1 MRREYLARDRKLL
14 FQIKKGKLKLIDVKG
29 GGEGLTL
36 WFQHMKY
43 KCLLKLYLVLR
54 KKILA

>member
-29 GGEGLTL
+29 GGR
-36 WFQHMKY
+36 
-43 KCLLKLYLVLR
+43 V
-54 KKILA
+54 

>member
-14 FQIKKGKLKLIDVKG
+14 FQIKKRKLKLIDVKG
-29 GGEGLTL
+29 GEGLTP
-36 WFQHMKY
+36 WFQHIKY
-43 KCLLKLYLVLR
+43 KFLLKFYLVLR